1 MFDEKIVKKAI
12 KGNDKA
18 FIILMNQCKEKIYRT
33 AFAYVKE
40 EETAL
45 DIVQEVVCKAY
56 KSIENLREPKFFNTW
71 IMRIAIN
78 ISTDFYNKKS
88 KVVCMEQE
96 ELIRKMDVEHDIN
109 YDERLFLMDSLDK
122 LEDKYKKIIILKYF
136 DDLTFK
142 DISEILNM
150 SENTVKTNLYKGLS
164 ILRNDMKKELV
175 VESDK
180 FIGYD
185 EGRNPQDFLN
195 TDLNI
200 FVNGQIPS
208 SWNPKVTIVNESTAA
223 IILEANVSDI
233 EISNEVNIDLDI
245 NNFTRGRKT
254 LAKGNWNFNIKAI
267 KGSESNIYEVN
278 KSLNLTDE
286 EINIEKLVVTPL
298 NNRLVFSGV
307 TDHYENFRVD
317 ENKFIVRDNN
327 GKILLLDLTSG
338 SVSNNGEYEYSY
350 NILND
355 LSNTEYIEIIK
366 ASGNNV
372 IEDENGYLLK
382 ASAIDETNANRSN
395 DIISRKPTKEEL
407 NDGYALSSVNYNVDI
422 DKSVAFETIDSL
434 IGKEIA
440 INNTEKII
448 VKEIVSHDDYTEV
461 VMKIDGNYNYRLLSS
476 IVLFDEDMN
485 DSCAFEG
492 STAIMNDIE
501 EKIVT
506 VKLTKIDLSKKY
518 TIAIPVTTDLVID
531 ENEKVTINLK

>member
-1 MFDEKIVKKAI
+1 MDNNIKEMIKIPKELDNAVLRGFEKGKREKKKAKQKI
-12 KGNDKA
+12 IFKRSAIAAGVIVAGTTMAGIINPELVSALPIVGDVFEYFNYGVYKQASDKYEELGNDVNITVEDKGVKV
-18 FIILMNQCKEKIYRT
+18 ILN
-33 AFAYVKE
+33 
-40 EETAL
+40 
-45 DIVQEVVCKAY
+45 
-56 KSIENLREPKFFNTW
+56 
-71 IMRIAIN
+71 
-78 ISTDFYNKKS
+78 
-88 KVVCMEQE
+88 KVVIDDNV
-96 ELIRKMDVEHDIN
+96 LVAS
-109 YDERLFLMDSLDK
+109 LF
-122 LEDKYKKIIILKYF
+122 
-136 DDLTFK
+136 
-142 DISEILNM
+142 
-150 SENTVKTNLYKGLS
+150 
-164 ILRNDMKKELV
+164 

-185 EGRNPQDFLN
+185 EGRNPQDFFN

-233 EISNEVNIDLDI
+233 EIGNEVNIDLDI

-355 LSNTEYIEIIK
+355 LSDTEYIEIIK

-407 NDGYALSSVNYNVDI
+407 NDGYALSSVNYNVNI

-440 INNTEKII
+440 INNTDKII
-448 VKEIVSHDDYTEV
+448 VKEIVPHDDYTEV

-492 STAIMNDIE
+492 STAIMSDIE

-506 VKLTKIDLSKKY
+506 LKLTKIDPSKKY